1 MKVGSKNIMNDV
13 MEIRPLFLY
22 ENCLYICNIQLPE
35 QLDVV
40 NYWTQLNQFN
50 KLECQLKNY

>member
-40 NYWTQLNQFN
+40 NYWTQMNQFN
-50 KLECQLKNY
+50 KLEC